1 MVISIAMG
9 KIEITLKKIFQLEG
23 FCKLINYWEAGKKCQ
38 SSFSE
43 GKFDF
48 LYSFSH
54 MIEVS
59 LLVKFVSRAIFR
71 YYYTFFQSGIQHLVN
86 PKYCLFPHYLG

>member
-1 MVISIAMG
+1 MVISIAVG
-9 KIEITLKKIFQLEG
+9 KVKIGLIKSQQIEG

-48 LYSFSH
+48 LYTFSR
-54 MIEVS
+54 I
-59 LLVKFVSRAIFR
+59 I
-71 YYYTFFQSGIQHLVN
+71 
-86 PKYCLFPHYLG
+86 